1 MVLVE
6 ELAGS
11 VAVRLRKVLESPG
24 DTVQLSSWKKEGA
37 LLERFQL
44 LANIGQFDNVAPA
57 AQLPSLTRLSL
68 IYGENGRGKT
78 TLAAILKSASNGDPA
93 GVLERKRLGAAN
105 PPHIVMSVAG
115 ANRVF
120 QNGAWNVGSPEI
132 VVFDDSF
139 VAANVCS
146 GIEVEA
152 GHRQNLHE
160 LILGAPGVALNTALV
175 GHVRQIE
182 EHSKAIRQLEGAIP
196 ANIRGNLSV
205 DQFCALP
212 SQDDVDAKI
221 EQAERALA
229 AARNAQAI
237 QARSTFIAPVLP
249 AIDIDAINAILGRTL
264 ADVEGDAIA
273 RVGAHLAKLG
283 KEGEEWVAKGVTLIP
298 TASAAVEPELCP
310 FCEQDLAGSPLLAHY
325 RAYFSESYEVL
336 KGAITDAGKAFADAH
351 SGDIRAAFERAV
363 REAGENRTFWAAYA
377 EMPAFVL
384 DTAAILRT
392 WNAAHS
398 PVLKALRAKFSA
410 PLEATQLGEKT
421 LAAIDTYNQARQL
434 VANAIEPILAKN
446 AEIALVKEHAAGANV
461 ETAEA
466 DLTRLKLVKTRHSDP
481 IAAACQAVIDAKA
494 DKVATEALRDAARID
509 LDNYR
514 QNVFPAYQQSI
525 NDYLQ
530 RFGAGY
536 RVDAVNSVNTR
547 GGSSCTYSVIIN
559 HVAVPVTA
567 TDGAAFRNTLSAGD
581 RNTLALAFFFAS
593 LEQNAQLA
601 NAIVVIDDP
610 MTSLDEHRSVA
621 TVQQIRLLLGRVR
634 QVIVLSHF
642 KPYLCEVWKG
652 ADANER
658 SAFLVR
664 RDGQGS
670 SIAEW
675 DVREDCITEHD
686 KNHALVAEFVRSG
699 DPQLE
704 RQAATALRPMLEAF
718 LRVAY
723 PENFPPSTLIGPFLN
738 RCQHRLGQVNQLL
751 DQAAINELR
760 DLKDYG
766 NNFHHGTN
774 PAWQTQAINSQ
785 ELTGFCQRVLQFT
798 RK

>member
-1 MVLVE
+1 M
-6 ELAGS
+6 
-11 VAVRLRKVLESPG
+11 LE
-24 DTVQLSSWKKEGA
+24 K
-37 LLERFQL
+37 FQL
-44 LANIGQFDNVAPA
+44 LANVGQFDNVAA
-57 AQLPSLTRLSL
+57 AGQLPPLTRLSL

-105 PPHIVMSVAG
+105 SPHIVMSVTG

-132 VVFDDSF
+132 VVFDDAF

-160 LILGAPGVALNTALV
+160 LILGAQGVALNTALV

-182 EHSKAIRQLEGAIP
+182 EHSKAIRQLEATIH
-196 ANIRGNLSV
+196 ASIRGTLSV

-212 SQDDVDAKI
+212 SEDDIDSKI

-229 AARNAQAI
+229 AARNSQAI
-237 QARSTFIAPVLP
+237 QVRGPFIAPVLP
-249 AIDIDAINAILGRTL
+249 EIESDAINAILGRTL
-264 ADVEGDAIA
+264 ANVEADAIG
-273 RVGAHLAKLG
+273 RVRAHLAKLG

-298 TASAAVEPELCP
+298 TASAAAGSELCP

-325 RAYFSESYEVL
+325 RAYFSESYEAL
-336 KGAITDAGKAFADAH
+336 KGAITDAGKAFADVH
-351 SGDIRAAFERAV
+351 SGDVRAAFERAV
-363 REAGENRTFWAAYA
+363 REAGEGRTFWAAYA
-377 EMPAFVL
+377 EVPEFAL
-384 DTAAILRT
+384 DTAAILRV
-392 WNAAHS
+392 WNAAHM

-410 PLEATQLGEKT
+410 PLEAIQLEAET
-421 LAAIDTYNQARQL
+421 LAAIDAYNEARQL
-434 VANAIEPILAKN
+434 VANVIEPLLAMN
-446 AEIALVKEHAAGANV
+446 ADIALVKEQAAGADV
-461 ETAEA
+461 ATAEA
-466 DLTRLKLVKTRHSDP
+466 DFTRLKLIKTRYSDSV
-481 IAAACQAVIDAKA
+481 AAQCQAVIDAKA
-494 DKVATEALRDAARID
+494 NKAASEASRDAARVD

-514 QNVFPAYQQSI
+514 QNVFPAYQQAI

-530 RFGAGY
+530 RFGAGF

-559 HVAVPVTA
+559 QVAVPVTA
-567 TDGAAFRNTLSAGD
+567 TDGASFRNTLSAGD

-621 TVQQIRLLLGRVR
+621 TVQQIRLLLARVQ

-652 ADANER
+652 ANINER

-686 KNHALVAEFVRSG
+686 KNHALVAEFVRTG
-699 DPQLE
+699 NPQLE

-723 PENFPPSTLIGPFLN
+723 PEDFPPSTLIGTFLN
-738 RCQHRLGQVNQLL
+738 RCQQRLSQVNQLL
-751 DQAAINELR
+751 DQASVIELR
-760 DLKDYG
+760 ALKDYG
-766 NNFHHGTN
+766 NNFHHDAN

>member
-1 MVLVE
+1 V
-6 ELAGS
+6 
-11 VAVRLRKVLESPG
+11 
-24 DTVQLSSWKKEGA
+24 
-37 LLERFQL
+37 
-44 LANIGQFDNVAPA
+44 
-57 AQLPSLTRLSL
+57 
-68 IYGENGRGKT
+68 
-78 TLAAILKSASNGDPA
+78 
-93 GVLERKRLGAAN
+93 
-105 PPHIVMSVAG
+105 
-115 ANRVF
+115 
-120 QNGAWNVGSPEI
+120 
-132 VVFDDSF
+132 
-139 VAANVCS
+139 
-146 GIEVEA
+146 
-152 GHRQNLHE
+152 
-160 LILGAPGVALNTALV
+160 LNTTLV

-182 EHSKAIRQLEGAIP
+182 EHGKTIRQRESAVP
-196 ANIRGNLSV
+196 ANVRGSLSV
-205 DQFCALP
+205 DQFCALLA
-212 SQDDVDAKI
+212 QDDVDAKI

-237 QARSTFIAPVLP
+237 QARSTFMAPVLP
-249 AIDIDAINAILGRTL
+249 AIVVEAINAVLGRTL
-264 ADVEGDAIA
+264 PDVEADAIA
-273 RVGAHLAKLG
+273 RVRAHLTKLG
-283 KEGEEWVAKGVTLIP
+283 KEGEEWVARGVTLIP
-298 TASAAVEPELCP
+298 GVHAAAQGEACP

-325 RAYFSESYEVL
+325 RAYFSESYEML
-336 KGAITDAGKAFADAH
+336 KGAISDAGKAFADQH

-377 EMPAFVL
+377 EMPELAL
-384 DTAAILRT
+384 DTAAILRA
-392 WNAAHS
+392 WNAVNT
-398 PVLKALRAKFSA
+398 PVFKALRAKFSA
-410 PLEATQLGEKT
+410 PLDANKLDDET
-421 LAAIDTYNQARQL
+421 LSAIDAYSQARQL
-434 VANAIEPILAKN
+434 VFDAIDPLLARNAD
-446 AEIALVKEHAAGANV
+446 IALIKEQAAGANV
-461 ETAEA
+461 ATSEA
-466 DLTRLKLVKTRHSDP
+466 DLTRLKLIKTRHSDP
-481 IAAACQAVIDAKA
+481 VAAICQAVIDAKA
-494 DKVATEALRDAARID
+494 DKIATEALRDAARID

-525 NDYLQ
+525 NNYLQ

-536 RVDAVNSVNTR
+536 RVDGVNSVNTR

-559 HVAVPVTA
+559 QVAVPVTA

-621 TVQQIRLLLGRVR
+621 TVQQIRLLLARVR

-642 KPYLCEVWKG
+642 KPYLCDVWKG
-652 ADANER
+652 ANVNER

-675 DVREDCITEHD
+675 DVRADCITEHD
-686 KNHALVAEFVRSG
+686 KNHSLVAEFVRTG

-723 PENFPPSTLIGPFLN
+723 PEDFPPSTLIGPFLN
-738 RCQHRLGQVNQLL
+738 RCQQRLGLVNKLL
-751 DQAAINELR
+751 DQAGINELR
-760 DLKDYG
+760 ALKDYG
-766 NNFHHGTN
+766 NNFHHDAN

>member
-1 MVLVE
+1 M
-6 ELAGS
+6 
-11 VAVRLRKVLESPG
+11 
-24 DTVQLSSWKKEGA
+24 
-37 LLERFQL
+37 LERFQL
-44 LANIGQFDNVAPA
+44 LANIGQFDNVVAA
-57 AQLPSLTRLSL
+57 AQLPSLTKLSL

-78 TLAAILKSASNGDPA
+78 TLAAVLKSASSGDPA

-115 ANRVF
+115 ADRVF
-120 QNGAWNVGSPEI
+120 QNGGWDVGSPEL
-132 VVFDDSF
+132 VVFDDAF

-160 LILGAPGVALNTALV
+160 LILGAQGVALNATLV

-182 EHSKAIRQLEGAIP
+182 EHSKAIRQLEAAVP
-196 ANIRGNLSV
+196 ANVRGTLSV
-205 DQFCALP
+205 DQFCVLP
-212 SQDDVDAKI
+212 ADDDVDAKV

-229 AARNAQAI
+229 AARNSQAI
-237 QARSTFIAPVLP
+237 QARSTFIAPILP
-249 AIDIDAINAILGRTL
+249 EIDSDAINAVLGRTL
-264 ADVEGDAIA
+264 ADVEADAIA
-273 RVGAHLAKLG
+273 RVRAHLAKLG

-298 TASAAVEPELCP
+298 AASAAAEGELCP
-310 FCEQDLAGSPLLAHY
+310 FCEQNLAGSPLLAQY
-325 RAYFSESYEVL
+325 RAYFSEAYESL
-336 KGAITDAGKAFADAH
+336 KRAITDAGKALADAH

-363 REAGENRTFWAAYA
+363 REVGENRTFWAAYA
-377 EMPAFVL
+377 EMTEFAL
-384 DTAAILRT
+384 DTAGILRA
-392 WNAAHS
+392 WNAAHT
-398 PVLKALRAKFSA
+398 PALKALRAKFGA
-410 PLEATQLGEKT
+410 PLEPTQLCGEA
-421 LAAIDTYNQARQL
+421 LAAINAYNQAREL
-434 VANAIEPILAKN
+434 VANAIEPLLVRN
-446 AEIALVKEHAAGANV
+446 ADIALVKEQAAGANV
-461 ETAEA
+461 ATAEA
-466 DLTRLKLVKTRHSDP
+466 DLTRLKLIKTRHSDP
-481 IAAACQAVIDAKA
+481 VAAVCQAVMDAKA
-494 DKVATEALRDAARID
+494 NKVASEALRNAARID

-525 NDYLQ
+525 NDYLG

-536 RVDAVNSVNTR
+536 RIDAVNSVNTR

-559 HVAVPVTA
+559 QVAVPVTA

-593 LEQNAQLA
+593 LERNAQLA
-601 NAIVVIDDP
+601 TAIVVIDDP

-621 TVQQIRLLLGRVR
+621 TVQQIRLLLTRVR

-642 KPYLCEVWKG
+642 KSYLCEVWKG
-652 ADANER
+652 ANVNER

-675 DVREDCITEHD
+675 DVRGDCITEHD
-686 KNHALVAEFVRSG
+686 KNHALVAEFVRTG

-723 PENFPPSTLIGPFLN
+723 PEDFPPSTLIGPFLN
-738 RCQHRLGQVNQLL
+738 RCQQRLGQVNQLL
-751 DQAAINELR
+751 DQPGINELR
-760 DLKDYG
+760 ILKDYG
-766 NNFHHGTN
+766 NNFHHDAN

>member
-1 MVLVE
+1 M
-6 ELAGS
+6 
-11 VAVRLRKVLESPG
+11 
-24 DTVQLSSWKKEGA
+24 
-37 LLERFQL
+37 LERFQL
-44 LANIGQFDNVAPA
+44 LANIGQFDSVAAA
-57 AQLPSLTRLSL
+57 AQLPSLTKLSL

-78 TLAAILKSASNGDPA
+78 TIAALLKSAGSGDPA

-105 PPHIVMSVAG
+105 SPHIVISVAG

-120 QNGAWNVGSPEI
+120 QNGSWDVGSPEF
-132 VVFDDSF
+132 VVFDDAF

-146 GIEVEA
+146 GMEVEA

-160 LILGAPGVALNTALV
+160 LILGAQGVALNTTLV

-182 EHSKAIRQLEGAIP
+182 EHSKTIRQREAAVP
-196 ANIRGNLSV
+196 ANIRGTLNV

-212 SQDDVDAKI
+212 AEADIAVKI
-221 EQAERALA
+221 EQSERALA

-237 QARSTFIAPVLP
+237 QARGTFIAPVLP
-249 AIDIDAINAILGRTL
+249 AIDVEAINAVLGRNL
-264 ADVEGDAIA
+264 GDVEADAIA
-273 RVGAHLAKLG
+273 RVRAHLAKLG

-298 TASAAVEPELCP
+298 AASAAAQGEVCP
-310 FCEQDLAGSPLLAHY
+310 FCEQDLTGSPLLAHY
-325 RAYFSESYEVL
+325 RAYFSECYETL
-336 KGAITDAGKAFADAH
+336 KGAITEAGKMFADAH
-351 SGDIRAAFERAV
+351 SGDLRAAFERAV

-377 EMPAFVL
+377 EMPVLAL
-384 DTAAILRT
+384 DTAAILRA
-392 WNAAHS
+392 WNAAHT
-398 PVLKALRAKFSA
+398 PVLKALRAKYSA
-410 PLEATQLGEKT
+410 PLEATQLGEET
-421 LAAIDTYNQARQL
+421 LAAIDSFNQARQL
-434 VANAIEPILAKN
+434 VFDVIEPLLARN
-446 AEIALVKEHAAGANV
+446 ADIALVKEQAAAANV
-461 ETAEA
+461 ATAEA
-466 DLTRLKLVKTRHSDP
+466 DLIRLKMIEARHSDP
-481 IAAACQAVIDAKA
+481 VAAVCQAVIDAKA
-494 DKVATEALRDAARID
+494 DKTAAEALRDAARIE

-514 QNVFPAYQQSI
+514 QNVFPAYQQAI

-559 HVAVPVTA
+559 QVAVPVTA

-593 LEQNAQLA
+593 LEQHLQLA
-601 NAIVVIDDP
+601 NAVVVIDDP

-621 TVQQIRLLLGRVR
+621 TVQQIRLLLARVR

-652 ADANER
+652 ANVNER

-686 KNHALVAEFVRSG
+686 KNHTLVADFVLTG
-699 DPQLE
+699 DPQRE

-723 PENFPPSTLIGPFLN
+723 PADFPPSTLIGPFLN
-738 RCQHRLGQVNQLL
+738 RCQQRLGQVNQLL
-751 DQAAINELR
+751 DQAGINELR
-760 DLKDYG
+760 ALKDYG
-766 NNFHHGTN
+766 NNFHHDAN

>member
-1 MVLVE
+1 M
-6 ELAGS
+6 
-11 VAVRLRKVLESPG
+11 
-24 DTVQLSSWKKEGA
+24 
-37 LLERFQL
+37 LERFQL
-44 LANIGQFDNVAPA
+44 LANIGQFDNSTAA
-57 AQLPSLTRLSL
+57 AQLPSFTKLTL

-78 TLAAILKSASNGDPA
+78 TLAAALKSASSGVPA
-93 GVLERKRLGAAN
+93 GVLERRRLGAAD
-105 PPHIVMSVAG
+105 PPRIVMSVAG

-120 QNGAWNVGSPEI
+120 QNGGWDFGSPEL

-139 VAANVCS
+139 TAANVCS

-160 LILGAPGVALNTALV
+160 LILGAQGVALNTTLV

-182 EHSKAIRQLEGAIP
+182 EHGKTIRLREAAVT
-196 ANIRGNLSV
+196 ANVRGTLSV

-212 SQDDVDAKI
+212 VEGDVDAKI

-229 AARNAQAI
+229 AARNAQTI
-237 QARSTFIAPVLP
+237 QARGTFMALALP
-249 AIDIDAINAILGRTL
+249 AIDVDAINVILGRTMV
-264 ADVEGDAIA
+264 DVDADAIA
-273 RVGAHLAKLG
+273 RVRAHLSKLG
-283 KEGEEWVAKGVTLIP
+283 KEGEEWVGKGVTLIP
-298 TASAAVEPELCP
+298 GARAAAQVEVCP
-310 FCEQDLAGSPLLAHY
+310 FCEQDLAGSPLLTHY
-325 RAYFSESYEVL
+325 RAYFSEAYETL
-336 KGAITDAGKAFADAH
+336 KGAITDAGKTFADAH
-351 SGDIRAAFERAV
+351 SGDIRAAFERSV

-377 EMPAFVL
+377 EMPELAL
-384 DTAAILRT
+384 DTAAILRS
-392 WNAAHS
+392 WNAAHT
-398 PVLKALRAKFSA
+398 PVLKALRAKFSS
-410 PLEATQLGEKT
+410 PLDATQLGEET
-421 LAAIDTYNQARQL
+421 LSAIDDYNQARQL
-434 VANAIEPILAKN
+434 VADTINPLLARNAD
-446 AEIALVKEHAAGANV
+446 IALVKEQAAGANV
-461 ETAEA
+461 ATSEA
-466 DLTRLKLVKTRHSDP
+466 DLARLKLIKARHSIP
-481 IAAACQAVIDAKA
+481 VAALCQAVIDAKA
-494 DKVATEALRDAARID
+494 EKIATEALRDAARSD

-559 HVAVPVTA
+559 QVAVPVTA
-567 TDGAAFRNTLSAGD
+567 TEGAAFRNTLSAGD

-621 TVQQIRLLLGRVR
+621 TVQQIRLLLARVR

-642 KPYLCEVWKG
+642 KPYLCEIWKG
-652 ADANER
+652 ANVNER

-686 KNHALVAEFVRSG
+686 KNHALVAEFVSTG

-704 RQAATALRPMLEAF
+704 RQAATALRSMLEAF

-723 PENFPPSTLIGPFLN
+723 SQDFPPSTLIGPFLN
-738 RCQHRLGQVNQLL
+738 RCQQRLGQVGQIL
-751 DQAAINELR
+751 DQASINELR
-760 DLKDYG
+760 ALKDYG
-766 NNFHHGTN
+766 NNFHHDAN